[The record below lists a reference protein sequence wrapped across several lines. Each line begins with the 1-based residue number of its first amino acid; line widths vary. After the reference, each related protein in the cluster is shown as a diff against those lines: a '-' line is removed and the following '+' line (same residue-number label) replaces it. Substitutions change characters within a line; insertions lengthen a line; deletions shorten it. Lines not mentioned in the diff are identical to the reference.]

1 MKITRSKKWILVVP
15 GLATLSIVV
24 AGLIWWSSHPLEQ
37 KNNIN
42 QPQIVVPEPK
52 IISISSK
59 VLFTGN
65 SFWGRYTNDNAM
77 KTTEPYKFPFARLSE
92 FDRQKYDSWITGLEC
107 PTTKKGVAMT
117 SAEME
122 ATLTFNCDP
131 AYLGEFAKW
140 FDIVTLANNHTD
152 NMGADGFLE
161 TQQSLGDN
169 KIQYF
174 GHYDP
179 SELDEV
185 CEVVSLPVKIHYD
198 DKSEREGLL
207 PVAMCGYHGVFK
219 LPSAEAV
226 ALISK
231 YAEKMPV
238 IVFPHA
244 GAEYKPVPDQI
255 KTSLYRSFVDAGAD
269 MVVGDHPHW
278 VQSTEVY
285 NGKLIIYSMGNFMF
299 DQQFNQEVTRSAA
312 IDVEITSEGGSEQLE
327 GWLELGDGCK
337 KYHDDCFDRAEQKDL
352 SRIQLNYK
360 FNAIATSN
368 KGYQAYP
375 APELQNSVEQRLG
388 WQESMKALGQ

>member
-1 MKITRSKKWILVVP
+1 M
-15 GLATLSIVV
+15 GL
-24 AGLIWWSSHPLEQ
+24 
-37 KNNIN
+37 
-42 QPQIVVPEPK
+42 
-52 IISISSK
+52 
-59 VLFTGN
+59 
-65 SFWGRYTNDNAM
+65 
-77 KTTEPYKFPFARLSE
+77 
-92 FDRQKYDSWITGLEC
+92 
-107 PTTKKGVAMT
+107 
-117 SAEME
+117 
-122 ATLTFNCDP
+122 P

-368 KGYQAYP
+368 IKPILPLNYKIAS
-375 APELQNSVEQRLG
+375 NND
-388 WQESMKALGQ
+388 